1 MKSKLLKTVVLA
13 SSLVFL
19 NCGDDVTSAISDYTA
34 SLSSS
39 SAGEVQ
45 PGTSSDSQGTAGTEI
60 SSSDA
65 AQPTSGTTVEAGSS
79 DSVPGSSAD
88 VGPQAGSSSAAAP
101 GAESS
106 ADVAASS
113 SSDDKCLASSL
124 PNACGDAPASSS
136 ATAPAVSSSSV
147 SAPAVSSSSSE
158 EKVESSSSEAAKP
171 KGVFLAEGTDE
182 TKDQLK
188 VKYIERTGHDGG
200 GILAYPEQ
208 LSNDQKHA
216 VVVWGP
222 GGGTEPGA
230 YGGIIRRLASH
241 GFVVIALRE
250 SPGNATQAIPALNWL
265 EKKNKDPNDPLYQ
278 KLDMTKVGC
287 SGHSMGGL
295 ESEQALIKDDRVITA
310 MLNNSG
316 DLGHTAMSQVSTSK
330 TIGIVY
336 GEGGMERPNAEADYN
351 NRGVKAPA
359 CLIKMTGGQG
369 NECQQG
375 ECGWGHGSGPWGGMA
390 ATVAWMRWHLGGED
404 NRKADFVGSS
414 GKYINGPIVGER
426 GNWKGQC
433 KNF

>member
-19 NCGDDVTSAISDYTA
+19 NCGDDATSAISDFTA
-34 SLSSS
+34 GLSSS

-265 EKKNKDPNDPLYQ
+265 EKKNKDPNDALYQ

-316 DLGHTAMSQVSTSK
+316 DLGHTAMSQVSKSK